1 MPSKKDKVQVKV
13 LCSNCEKALV
23 TVDQNVIEKDMKSD
37 DKTEETEEMSDAEKK
52 KRNQRREDISGESKM
67 RLRPEQSQNSLVNKS
82 VVENVG

>member
-37 DKTEETEEMSDAEKK
+37 DKTEESEEMSDAEKK

-67 RLRPEQSQNSLVNKS
+67 RLRPEQFLSSLVNK
-82 VVENVG
+82 

>member
-67 RLRPEQSQNSLVNKS
+67 RLRPEQSQNSLVNK
-82 VVENVG
+82 

>member
-67 RLRPEQSQNSLVNKS
+67 RLRPEQYQNSLVNK
-82 VVENVG
+82 

>member
-1 MPSKKDKVQVKV
+1 MTNSLLCISEPTMPNKKDKVQVKV

-37 DKTEETEEMSDAEKK
+37 DKTEESEEVSDAEKK

-67 RLRPEQSQNSLVNKS
+67 RLRPEQY
-82 VVENVG
+82 

>member
-67 RLRPEQSQNSLVNKS
+67 RLRPEQSQKSLVNK
-82 VVENVG
+82 

>member
-37 DKTEETEEMSDAEKK
+37 DKTEESEEMSDAEKK

-67 RLRPEQSQNSLVNKS
+67 RLRPEQFLNSLVNKY
-82 VVENVG
+82 

>member
-67 RLRPEQSQNSLVNKS
+67 RLRPEQFHNSLVNK
-82 VVENVG
+82 

>member
-67 RLRPEQSQNSLVNKS
+67 RLRPEQFLNSLVNKY
-82 VVENVG
+82 

>member
-67 RLRPEQSQNSLVNKS
+67 RLRPEQCHNSLVNK
-82 VVENVG
+82 

>member
-67 RLRPEQSQNSLVNKS
+67 RLRPEQCQNSLVNKK
-82 VVENVG
+82 

>member
-52 KRNQRREDISGESKM
+52 KRNQRREDISGEFKM
-67 RLRPEQSQNSLVNKS
+67 RLRSEQFHNSLVNK
-82 VVENVG
+82 

>member
-67 RLRPEQSQNSLVNKS
+67 RLRPEQFLNSLVNK
-82 VVENVG
+82 

>member
-52 KRNQRREDISGESKM
+52 KRNQRREDISGEFKM
-67 RLRPEQSQNSLVNKS
+67 RLRPEQFLNSLVNKY
-82 VVENVG
+82 

>member
-67 RLRPEQSQNSLVNKS
+67 RLRPEQFQNSLVNK
-82 VVENVG
+82 